1 MPDDDADWTWNVA
14 WWSDPVLLGRYP
26 EEGLV
31 RYEKFLPKMTEEDMR
46 LINDVLTE
54 IKNRGYDMS
63 DAEKEQLKLTI

>member
-46 LINDVLTE
+46 LISESIDIYGQN
-54 IKNRGYDMS
+54 I
-63 DAEKEQLKLTI
+63 